1 MVLREAGEMYL
12 ETILIIGQRQETV
25 RSIDIARQMGY
36 SKPTISEQMK
46 RLRENGYLKMDEQ
59 GLITLTG
66 KGKKIA
72 EGIYDRHKVISK
84 ILINLGVSEK
94 TATEDACRIEHYISQ
109 ETFDCMKKNY
119 EKAKTTG

>member
-36 SKPTISEQMK
+36 SNPTISEQMK